1 MMDIPNHPII
11 FNDEDNQT
19 KSLMVKINKF
29 LSFFFSSGVLFYCI
43 SMCIFRILRSE
54 YQTKKRIKEEK
65 KIVAY
70 SLSLVQTSVDVM
82 KDQTHN
88 RVCRQ
93 LVYYCVN
100 SSAKDHIHYSL

>member
-29 LSFFFSSGVLFYCI
+29 LSFSFLQEFCFIVFQCVYL
-43 SMCIFRILRSE
+43 E
-54 YQTKKRIKEEK
+54 YLEVNIKQKKNKRGEK